1 MKKSFLLLGVLLLTA
16 IQSFAQATDDA
27 CSAPAITLDGAQQC
41 ANTTSF
47 TATGDPVPSCST
59 ANNTAWV
66 KYTPATSGLVE
77 FRMTTTAT
85 TTTGTASG
93 GFWMVLCTTS
103 TACPTPTWTALGCL
117 RGSTGVANN
126 VANAYASLT
135 AGTTYYIMIDGFS
148 GDKGAFC
155 IEVNT
160 PPPPPANDQCSGA
173 TTLTL
178 GTQYPNQFGI
188 TATNTGDPTTVP
200 ACFGETTPAVNAPV
214 WYKFVATSAS
224 IDVSTACSP
233 TTGTDTQIQLY
244 SGTCAS
250 LVAVTGACND
260 DINGAALSSGG
271 DYRSAFTA
279 TGLTV
284 GATYYVMVD
293 GFGFAPPADFCI
305 SATPTPTTCN
315 STIPSFSPAA
325 ITVNSGAAF
334 SVPMPTGT
342 TEGSLSSIDL
352 FVVLDVNNAFSTLAA
367 QGFTTLK
374 AAWEAST
381 LPYAANFGGT
391 YNSTTNTLNIP
402 ANVLANCGAN
412 AITLTAY
419 IGTYTDPVAGYTMN
433 AACSYYP
440 ITITVNPGP
449 VTATVTPASTSLVGG
464 SATLTAAG
472 GGTYAWSN
480 SSTTAATTVTAAG
493 TYTVT
498 VTNSVGCT
506 ATATATVTAGG
517 CTAPTI
523 TFSNIVN
530 AICNTGGSVK
540 ANPAGG
546 VSPYTALWSNGSTTA
561 TISNLAG
568 GTYTVT
574 VTGGNGCTATAS
586 TTITNTP
593 IGVPSGLTSTNITAT
608 TVTLS
613 WSAVAGAANYTI
625 LGRKVGTT
633 TWTTVGPVTG
643 TTKNISS
650 QISACKTYEWKVRA
664 NCSDGVTSSAFSNT
678 VTFTTTGCG
687 AAGKTSGEWDNV
699 IKTFNLLPNPAS
711 NLVTLYYN
719 VDNNTTVNIRIMDMI
734 GKIVL
739 QQNTAATQGENS
751 ANLDTSTLPQGYY
764 IVELNDGTSKMY
776 EKLLIAK

>member
-1 MKKSFLLLGVLLLTA
+1 MKNSFLLLVVLLLTA
-16 IQSFAQATDDA
+16 IQSFGQATDDA

-41 ANTTSF
+41 ANTTAF

-66 KYTPATSGLVE
+66 KYTPATSGMAE

-85 TTTGTASG
+85 TTTGTSAG

-117 RGSTGVANN
+117 RGSTGVSGN
-126 VANAYASLT
+126 VANAYANLI

-188 TATNTGDPTTVP
+188 TATNTGDPTSVP
-200 ACFGETTPAVNAPV
+200 TCFGETTPAVNAPV
-214 WYKFVATSAS
+214 WYKFVATSSS

-250 LVAVTGACND
+250 LVPVAGVCND
-260 DINGAALSSGG
+260 DINGSALNAGG
-271 DYRSAFTA
+271 DYRSTFTA

-315 STIPSFSPAA
+315 STIPSFTPAP

-334 SVPMPTGT
+334 SIPMPTGT
-342 TEGSLSSIDL
+342 TEGSLSTIDL
-352 FVVLDVNNAFSTLAA
+352 FVVLDASSAFSTLAA

-391 YNSTTNTLNIP
+391 YNATANTLNIA
-402 ANVLANCGAN
+402 ANVLANCGTS

-419 IGTYTDPVAGYTMN
+419 IGTYTDPIAGYTMN
-433 AACSYYP
+433 AACTYYP

-449 VTATVTPASTSLVGG
+449 VTATVTPASTSLLNG
-464 SATLTAAG
+464 SATLTASG
-472 GGTYAWSN
+472 GSTYAWSN

-506 ATATATVTAGG
+506 ATATATVTGG
-517 CTAPTI
+517 CAPPTL
-523 TFSNIVN
+523 TLTNIVN

-540 ANPAGG
+540 AIPSGG

-561 TISNLAG
+561 TINNLTG

-574 VTGGNGCTATAS
+574 VTDANNCSATAS
-586 TTITNTP
+586 TTITNIP
-593 IGVPSGLTSTNITAT
+593 IGVPSGLTSSNITAT

-625 LGRKVGTT
+625 LGRKVGAA

-643 TTKNISS
+643 TSKNISS

-664 NCSDGVTSSAFSNT
+664 NCADGLTSSAFSST

-687 AAGKTSGEWDNV
+687 SSNKTSGEWDNE

-719 VDNNTTVNIRIMDMI
+719 VDNNTTANIRVMDMI

-739 QQNTAATQGENS
+739 QQNTAATQGENNT
-751 ANLDTSTLPQGYY
+751 NLDTSILPQGYY
-764 IVELNDGTSKMY
+764 IVELNDGTTKMY
-776 EKLLIAK
+776 QKLLITK